1 MLLFFDPL
9 ALLQSAPQ
17 SSSHPFNAENVQA
30 VSLKREILRTFS
42 LIHQNIFTHILYF
55 EFERGLVKSLGAKK
69 TEASSSCRLTSYVIC
84 LPLRTSANIF
94 QRASKI
100 AFALTDNKCF
110 GATQFI
116 IFTLI
121 NFFVLTLKK
130 GSIICFFLLF
140 PLSID
145 TFLLHPLLLIWRSAE
160 EKVATCAKVSNC
172 KFALTAKLWVQYSP
186 IYSAYTLIVQEE
198 VQGY

>member
-17 SSSHPFNAENVQA
+17 SSSHPFNAEIVQA
-30 VSLKREILRTFS
+30 VSSKREILRTFS

-69 TEASSSCRLTSYVIC
+69 LKLLHLVTSYVIC

-100 AFALTDNKCF
+100 AFALTNNKCF

-121 NFFVLTLKK
+121 NFFCADTQKRVDHL
-130 GSIICFFLLF
+130 LLF
-140 PLSID
+140 FYFHS
-145 TFLLHPLLLIWRSAE
+145 
-160 EKVATCAKVSNC
+160 
-172 KFALTAKLWVQYSP
+172 Q
-186 IYSAYTLIVQEE
+186 
-198 VQGY
+198 

>member
-30 VSLKREILRTFS
+30 VSSIREILRTFLFIKTYS
-42 LIHQNIFTHILYF
+42 HILYYVHWVR
-55 EFERGLVKSLGAKK
+55 ERNSKITESKK
-69 TEASSSCRLTSYVIC
+69 TEASSSCHLTSYVIC
-84 LPLRTSANIF
+84 LPQRTSANIF

-100 AFALTDNKCF
+100 ALALTNNKCF

-121 NFFVLTLKK
+121 NFFCADTQKRVDHL
-130 GSIICFFLLF
+130 FFLLLF

-145 TFLLHPLLLIWRSAE
+145 TFVLHLVLLIWRSAE

-186 IYSAYTLIVQEE
+186 IYSAYTLIVQ
-198 VQGY
+198 